1 MTGTP
6 LPRVLLVGA
15 GAMGSH
21 HARVISESDRSRLV
35 AVVDPSEHAGRRLA
49 RRFDADWAPKLED
62 LSRVDA
68 VVVACS
74 TDQHV
79 TVASD
84 VLAAGIPLLVE
95 KPLSASLSDS
105 KEMVDTALRCGVPLM
120 CGFIERFNPAVRELL
135 ARAESPVGVCTQ
147 RLSSYSPRMH
157 AGVSWDL
164 LVHDLDLTIGLFGK
178 DTPQVVRAT
187 VERHSGGGRKGEDT
201 VTTELRFPGARRA
214 SLTASR
220 VSDTRTRRLTVVEH
234 DRTMVADLLNPCVT
248 VYPRPS
254 HASFD
259 ASAAAP
265 PADSPAESIEC
276 GGRREPLAAQWDRF
290 MDLAAGQADTI
301 AEARSI
307 LPSHETVAA
316 ILDSA
321 RTEEPEGA
329 GGRDNVS
336 IPSPHLKGVT

>member
-1 MTGTP
+1 MSGNP
-6 LPRVLLVGA
+6 LPRVVLVGA

-21 HARVISESDRSRLV
+21 HARVISESNRSSLV
-35 AVVDPSEHAGRRLA
+35 AVVDPAEHTGRRLA
-49 RRFDADWAPKLED
+49 RRFDADWIPKLED
-62 LSRVDA
+62 LSQVDA

-74 TDQHV
+74 TAQHL
-79 TVASD
+79 TIALD

-105 KEMVDTALRCGVPLM
+105 REMVDTALRRGVPLM
-120 CGFIERFNPAVRELL
+120 CGFIERFNPAVREIL
-135 ARAESPVGVCTQ
+135 ARMESPTGVRTQ

-164 LVHDLDLTIGLFGK
+164 LVHDLDLAISLFGG
-178 DTPQVVRAT
+178 DTPKVVYAA
-187 VERHSGGGRKGEDT
+187 VERHSGEGRIGEDT
-201 VTTELRFPGARRA
+201 VATKLRFPGTRHA

-220 VSDTRTRRLTVVEH
+220 VSDTRTRRLTVVER
-234 DRTMVADLLNPCVT
+234 DRTIVADLLNPCVT
-248 VYPRPS
+248 VYARPP
-254 HASFD
+254 HESFD
-259 ASAAAP
+259 ASTA
-265 PADSPAESIEC
+265 SPVEDGATERIEC

-290 MDLAAGQADTI
+290 IDLAEGQADAV

-321 RTEEPEGA
+321 ETDRTPH
-329 GGRDNVS
+329 
-336 IPSPHLKGVT
+336 PSHPPASRA